1 MHANKLIQDFISRF
15 QARKWDSMS
24 AILPIAQFS
33 VLVRFIPI

>member
-24 AILPIAQFS
+24 AILPIAQFGPMGS
-33 VLVRFIPI
+33 